1 MGVSNWTFQN
11 PHFELGAAKWVPQ
24 SGRFKSRHLKVGR
37 FFNVRVSKWI
47 GFLKWAWAVQSGPF
61 KVSATKSAI
70 QMGASKGAFQSLRL
84 NAGVSKWAF
93 QRKRFKV
100 SVSTWA
106 LQRGHFKI
114 CISNWA
120 FQSAL
125 KIRTLKVGVSKYVF

>member
-1 MGVSNWTFQN
+1 MSNWTFQN

-84 NAGVSKWAF
+84 NAGVSSQRFNGSVSKLAF
-93 QRKRFKV
+93 QRGRFNVDISKYAFQIGLFKV
-100 SVSTWA
+100 
-106 LQRGHFKI
+106 R
-114 CISNWA
+114 
-120 FQSAL
+120 
-125 KIRTLKVGVSKYVF
+125 

>member
-1 MGVSNWTFQN
+1 MSNWTFQN

-84 NAGVSKWAF
+84 NAGVSSQRFNGGVSKLAF
-93 QRKRFKV
+93 QRGRFNVDISKYAFQIGLFKV
-100 SVSTWA
+100 
-106 LQRGHFKI
+106 R
-114 CISNWA
+114 
-120 FQSAL
+120 
-125 KIRTLKVGVSKYVF
+125 

>member
-24 SGRFKSRHLKVGR
+24 SGRFKCRHLKVGR

-84 NAGVSKWAF
+84 NAGVSSPRFNGSVSKLAF
-93 QRKRFKV
+93 QRGRFNVDISKYAFQIGLFKV
-100 SVSTWA
+100 
-106 LQRGHFKI
+106 R
-114 CISNWA
+114 
-120 FQSAL
+120 
-125 KIRTLKVGVSKYVF
+125 

>member
-84 NAGVSKWAF
+84 NAGVSSQRFNGSVSKLAF
-93 QRKRFKV
+93 QRGRFNVDISKYAFQIGLFKV
-100 SVSTWA
+100 
-106 LQRGHFKI
+106 R
-114 CISNWA
+114 
-120 FQSAL
+120 
-125 KIRTLKVGVSKYVF
+125 